1 MSELKHLAEEYSQFW
16 TYTDKM
22 HRGGL
27 SDFAPAIVT
36 CAITGG
42 NQGKEANPNLPETLE
57 EQVQSTYEA
66 YKAGAVMVHI
76 HRRDPNNT
84 RTRST
89 DPEEYRE
96 VNIKIREKCPDII
109 INNTCLCGAA
119 VVGGQR
125 QANMSVSLT
134 AAPEVASIDTSCYRA
149 GNAFYTITDAEVRH
163 YAEEMG
169 KLGTKPEF
177 ECFQLVDVWYLKKLI
192 ESGYVD
198 AQGGPHWLQFVFT
211 KDSNWPVPDFMSM
224 LVRSM
229 PANTVLGIIAAGAQQ
244 WPVLAQGLIWG
255 ANVRVGMEDNIYIG
269 RGKLA
274 DSNAQLVEKI
284 IRIAN
289 DLGRRVATC
298 EQARAMLGLGAPRT
312 W

>member
-1 MSELKHLAEEYSQFW
+1 MSEWKNLTEEYSQLW
-16 TYTDKM
+16 TYTDKL
-22 HRGGL
+22 HRSGL

-42 NQGKEANPNLPETLE
+42 NQGKDANPNLPETLE

-76 HRRDPNNT
+76 HRRDPKNT

-119 VVGGQR
+119 VVGGER
-125 QANMSVSLT
+125 QPNMSVSLT
-134 AAPEVASIDTSCYRA
+134 AEPEVASIDTSVY
-149 GNAFYTITDAEVRH
+149 GVGKAFYTITPDEVRH
-163 YAEEMG
+163 YADEMA
-169 KLGTKPEF
+169 KRGTKPEF
-177 ECFQLVDVWYLKKLI
+177 ECFQLVDVYFLKKLI
-192 ESGYVD
+192 DSGYTD
-198 AQGGPHWLQFVFT
+198 PFGGPHWLQFVFT
-211 KDSNWPVPDFMSM
+211 KDSNWPIPDFMSM

-229 PANTVLGIIAAGAQQ
+229 PHNTMLGVIAAGAQQ

-255 ANVRVGMEDNIYIG
+255 TNVRVGMEDNIYLG

-284 IRIAN
+284 INIA
-289 DLGRRVATC
+289 DELGRRVATC
-298 EQARAMLGLGAPRT
+298 EQARAMLGLGAPHT